1 MDTPMLKRRLNP
13 FLLVSTVL
21 ILSLLAG
28 LTVLYQGTLADVN
41 DQKKQLKQEVKQSE
55 QEIKQLE
62 ADKKNLT
69 RQIRDKE
76 DEISRLNSLLDS
88 KEQEVQQL
96 AQRITTL
103 ENQLDQA
110 SSTSNT
116 TEQINNT
123 LGRIC
128 LDEESQ
134 LSSDART
141 LCNFRGHET
150 S

>member
-28 LTVLYQGTLADVN
+28 LTVLYQGTLADVT
-41 DQKKQLKQEVKQSE
+41 DSKKDLQEQLNQSE
-55 QEIKQLE
+55 HEIKQLK

-76 DEISRLNSLLDS
+76 DEISRLQSLLDS
-88 KEQEVQQL
+88 KEQEVNQL
-96 AQRITTL
+96 SQRITTL
-103 ENQLDQA
+103 ENQLEQA

-116 TEQINNT
+116 TQQVNDT
-123 LGRIC
+123 LSFVC
-128 LDEESQ
+128 SDPDTQ
-134 LSSDART
+134 LSSDST
-141 LCNFRGHET
+141 DLCHFRGHET